1 MVTIVEVTIDETI
14 STGAPG
20 IEIVEVTASTTETL
34 RSRRFGRINGC
45 ILGFNHPAAAYT
57 DEKGTAAISGQS
69 ITLEMIT
76 SDVAD
81 VPMSIVLFGKT
92 GRSI

>member
-1 MVTIVEVTIDETI
+1 MVEVTRDEEI
-14 STGAPG
+14 SSGSPG

-34 RSRRFGRINGC
+34 RSRRFGAINGA
-45 ILGFNHPAAAYT
+45 ILGFNHPATAYT

-69 ITLEMIT
+69 ITLELIGT
-76 SDVAD
+76 DTTD

-92 GRSI
+92 GRNP